1 MRRKRE
7 ISLLLAVAVSASLT
21 TVPALAASP
30 QDSTGPSQSY
40 AYTSQKL
47 LYAGGSLNVENISN
61 VTYNGSYQTP
71 KPVVTDSTGI
81 YLKEGQDYVLSYRDN
96 KDAGQANIHVE
107 GIGAYEGASTDIY
120 FNIRKADLYI
130 KVNDVTCRVNESPSF
145 SYELVGG
152 QLYGSDKLPEPQ
164 YTLSE
169 KVDNKAQI
177 NATFA
182 GMPNYNIV
190 VNKGT
195 LTYTSANVGAVED
208 VTYNGNYQ
216 TPKPVVTDS
225 DGSVLVEN
233 YDYTLNYRNNR
244 NAGTGYVEV
253 HGIGRYAGQIDE
265 TISFTIKQAPLTV
278 KVGDVVCNSYEDPKF
293 TYTITGGQLFGSDD
307 LGTPKYKTTS
317 RTNHANG
324 PEFDIDVS
332 FSSADSKNYDITV
345 KKGLLTYADIDYQT
359 FIIDVNSSSGGS
371 VSPSGRT
378 YVYDG
383 DNQTFHFNPKPGYE
397 VIAVYVDGEDIGSR
411 SGYTFYDVSRNHKLY
426 VDFAPISERYDID
439 ADCSSGGRISP
450 SGTVHVD
457 WGDNQTFRAIPNDGY
472 TVKAVYV
479 DGRDVGDVD
488 SYTFRDV
495 RKDHRIYVEFVRTST
510 LQYRLDASS
519 DSHGTISPDGSVWV
533 KEGSSKTFTFKPDSG
548 YRVDA
553 VYVDGKKLST
563 RPSSYTFSNIRE
575 AHSIY
580 VEFTRGSYEVKADC
594 SSGGRISPSSSTT
607 SVSSGSSKT
616 FTFTP
621 NSGYGVLGVYV
632 DGEYVGNSRSY
643 TFRDMSDDHELYV
656 KFAKNSEI
664 HDDYDIRVIASTG
677 GSVSPYGGGKV
688 SVDRGEDQHFY
699 ITPDPGYHIARVY
712 VDDER
717 VTMDNGYTFKA
728 VVEDHTLRVEFEP
741 GMALQTP
748 GNWRNPYSDV
758 RTSDWFYDS
767 VRFMSWN
774 GLVSGT
780 SATTF
785 SPHEMTSRAM
795 LVTILYRMEGSPS
808 VSNSNMFA
816 DVSSSAW
823 FGSAVNWAARE
834 GIVAGGEDGL
844 FHPNDAITREQMA
857 SILYRYAQYRGL
869 NTNATS
875 DIASRFIDYP
885 RISGYAVTPMSWAY
899 AHGIISGTSAY
910 TLSPTGTAS
919 RAEVTTMLARFCQN
933 FLM

>member
-1 MRRKRE
+1 M
-7 ISLLLAVAVSASLT
+7 
-21 TVPALAASP
+21 
-30 QDSTGPSQSY
+30 
-40 AYTSQKL
+40 
-47 LYAGGSLNVENISN
+47 
-61 VTYNGSYQTP
+61 
-71 KPVVTDSTGI
+71 
-81 YLKEGQDYVLSYRDN
+81 
-96 KDAGQANIHVE
+96 
-107 GIGAYEGASTDIY
+107 
-120 FNIRKADLYI
+120 
-130 KVNDVTCRVNESPSF
+130 
-145 SYELVGG
+145 
-152 QLYGSDKLPEPQ
+152 
-164 YTLSE
+164 
-169 KVDNKAQI
+169 
-177 NATFA
+177 
-182 GMPNYNIV
+182 
-190 VNKGT
+190 
-195 LTYTSANVGAVED
+195 
-208 VTYNGNYQ
+208 
-216 TPKPVVTDS
+216 
-225 DGSVLVEN
+225 
-233 YDYTLNYRNNR
+233 
-244 NAGTGYVEV
+244 
-253 HGIGRYAGQIDE
+253 
-265 TISFTIKQAPLTV
+265 
-278 KVGDVVCNSYEDPKF
+278 
-293 TYTITGGQLFGSDD
+293 
-307 LGTPKYKTTS
+307 
-317 RTNHANG
+317 
-324 PEFDIDVS
+324 
-332 FSSADSKNYDITV
+332 
-345 KKGLLTYADIDYQT
+345 
-359 FIIDVNSSSGGS
+359 
-371 VSPSGRT
+371 
-378 YVYDG
+378 
-383 DNQTFHFNPKPGYE
+383 
-397 VIAVYVDGEDIGSR
+397 
-411 SGYTFYDVSRNHKLY
+411 
-426 VDFAPISERYDID
+426 
-439 ADCSSGGRISP
+439 
-450 SGTVHVD
+450 
-457 WGDNQTFRAIPNDGY
+457 
-472 TVKAVYV
+472 
-479 DGRDVGDVD
+479 
-488 SYTFRDV
+488 
-495 RKDHRIYVEFVRTST
+495 
-510 LQYRLDASS
+510 
-519 DSHGTISPDGSVWV
+519 
-533 KEGSSKTFTFKPDSG
+533 
-548 YRVDA
+548 
-553 VYVDGKKLST
+553 
-563 RPSSYTFSNIRE
+563 
-575 AHSIY
+575 
-580 VEFTRGSYEVKADC
+580 EFTRGSYEVKADC

-656 KFAKNSEI
+656 KFAKTSEI

-717 VTMDNGYTFKA
+717 VTVDNGYTFKA